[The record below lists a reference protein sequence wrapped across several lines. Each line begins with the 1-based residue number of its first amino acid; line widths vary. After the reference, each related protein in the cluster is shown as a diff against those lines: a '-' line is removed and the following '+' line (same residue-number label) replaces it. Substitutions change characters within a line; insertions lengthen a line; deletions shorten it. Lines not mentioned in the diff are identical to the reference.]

1 MSDTIG
7 ICFTSMKSV
16 IERYNKTKEEL
27 QPGNPTSEVK
37 VFFFFPYEF
46 KFKGYRLR
54 SNTFVYFKYSKF
66 YKLLVTILCSIADTL
81 INMVEKNLEFGI
93 SVTADIISINAVIS
107 LRIIYYLLSRAWNY

>member
-1 MSDTIG
+1 MSDKIG

-37 VFFFFPYEF
+37 VFIFFPCEF

-93 SVTADIISINAVIS
+93 SVTADIIGIYAVIS
-107 LRIIYYLLSRAWNY
+107 LRIIYYLLSRAWN